1 MAKKSP
7 TQRTATTKQNAWLIK
22 QKQNAD
28 LINENDEFQDRLL
41 EPDKESDFLPENFD
55 DDAMATSVDV
65 YQLKKR
71 IKELEGELED
81 TEDDLVNAE
90 TKLKKKRN
98 NKIFRGRI
106 RKNKRTE

>member
-28 LINENDEFQDRLL
+28 LIHNEFQDRLL

-90 TKLKKKRN
+90 KNLKRRFLS
-98 NKIFRGRI
+98 IAS
-106 RKNKRTE
+106 